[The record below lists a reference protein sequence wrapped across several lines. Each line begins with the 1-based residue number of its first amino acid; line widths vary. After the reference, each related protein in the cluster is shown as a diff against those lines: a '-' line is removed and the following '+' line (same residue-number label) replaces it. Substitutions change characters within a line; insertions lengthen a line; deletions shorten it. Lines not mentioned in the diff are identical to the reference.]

1 MECGP
6 PVAARWP
13 RVRGS
18 ALQAPGPLLRWGGAE
33 AQRVEEERVARRK
46 AARLEVEKLIADR
59 ELSGITAMAAAAV
72 AATEEANEAETLD
85 RLSAAQESA
94 RPLSRA
100 FRQNSTREE
109 ATMRSLRQV
118 LEGTQQVVSKWC
130 TG

>member
-1 MECGP
+1 
-6 PVAARWP
+6 
-13 RVRGS
+13 
-18 ALQAPGPLLRWGGAE
+18 
-33 AQRVEEERVARRK
+33 
-46 AARLEVEKLIADR
+46 
-59 ELSGITAMAAAAV
+59 MAAAAV

>member
-1 MECGP
+1 M
-6 PVAARWP
+6 
-13 RVRGS
+13 
-18 ALQAPGPLLRWGGAE
+18 
-33 AQRVEEERVARRK
+33 EEERVARRK